1 MPLRSLFFIGGFIIC
16 ALGALQ
22 NPIFGILGY
31 MGHYC
36 IGPERQWWMGPFRGM
51 DLRYSLV
58 LALATAVGMALNWR
72 KLNIGKFFTGYESLF
87 LLFLGV
93 IWISDFVTAETIG
106 RYSTEDN
113 PTIKLTKVFV
123 FAFMM
128 SHVVTD
134 IKNIRVVFWT
144 LVICAM
150 ILGLQAYEVPY
161 RAFSKGRLE
170 SVGGADFSDANRFGG
185 FMASM
190 LFIIAVKFLRS
201 GWRGK
206 IVCFLAGGFTANAV
220 ILTRSRGAMMGI
232 GAGMLLALILAPKK
246 FRIKM
251 TFGLIIAGIGVLYLS
266 DARMLERTSTITA
279 GQEERDSSAQ
289 SRIEIW
295 NGGVKMLLNNPVF
308 GVGPGNFYQNI
319 GKYQPLH
326 PGRDAHNT
334 FIRCAG
340 ELGFP
345 GLIIL
350 LLILLNAARILLKL
364 KQNFFMLPPDTGE
377 EIRWLSYGCL
387 TALAAM
393 LAYGMTG
400 TLIYTEYLWWLLTLP
415 ACIQRVFDNELAEAR
430 HS

>member
-1 MPLRSLFFIGGFIIC
+1 
-16 ALGALQ
+16 
-22 NPIFGILGY
+22 
-31 MGHYC
+31 
-36 IGPERQWWMGPFRGM
+36 
-51 DLRYSLV
+51 
-58 LALATAVGMALNWR
+58 
-72 KLNIGKFFTGYESLF
+72 
-87 LLFLGV
+87 
-93 IWISDFVTAETIG
+93 
-106 RYSTEDN
+106 
-113 PTIKLTKVFV
+113 
-123 FAFMM
+123 
-128 SHVVTD
+128 
-134 IKNIRVVFWT
+134 
-144 LVICAM
+144 
-150 ILGLQAYEVPY
+150 
-161 RAFSKGRLE
+161 
-170 SVGGADFSDANRFGG
+170 
-185 FMASM
+185 
-190 LFIIAVKFLRS
+190 
-201 GWRGK
+201 
-206 IVCFLAGGFTANAV
+206 
-220 ILTRSRGAMMGI
+220 
-232 GAGMLLALILAPKK
+232 
-246 FRIKM
+246 
-251 TFGLIIAGIGVLYLS
+251 
-266 DARMLERTSTITA
+266 MLERTSTITA